1 MSQETSNDSMM
12 RTRKEMEKSNI
23 QFKSAAELAAQNAIA
38 LYIMHIENIKF
49 SEAKFKAYN
58 VLTDYLATRGLEK

>member
-1 MSQETSNDSMM
+1 MM
-12 RTRKEMEKSNI
+12 RTRKMKLEKQNLH
-23 QFKSAAELAAQNAIA
+23 FKSAAELAAQNAIA

-49 SEAKFKAYN
+49 SEARFKAYN